1 MARKYLNIYNFENQT
16 FSMKRL
22 LLAPFLIANLFSFCG
37 ELKANQDSSS
47 QDGIQPMARSDQWQ
61 MLRFVFKY
69 KKNPLWGE
77 DNCTPKNKKKCL
89 KNHRHTGST
98 GKYAIDYYSGTDQGP
113 MVFDSSSAC
122 TNAAN
127 NLKNFYGTIPE
138 TYNFNH
144 HHEVK
149 GEGGEHY
156 HTHRANQLQKFDFKY
171 FCFQSSSVDFD
182 ATELKDTWYMKSIIM
197 DKSRY
202 PSRWGNSDC
211 KPKHKNG
218 NCKNNHSHNTS
229 STTTYLDANLYQGLY
244 FGRFDS
250 YAKCILAGSQIN
262 SFLRNL
268 SLTGSLQHNHS
279 SGSKDNFAHNHPI
292 ENRHNLSLRY
302 NCIKAKGY

>member
-77 DNCTPKNKKKCL
+77 DNCTRKKNNKCL
-89 KNHRHTGST
+89 KNHSHTGTT
-98 GKYAIDYYSGTDQGP
+98 GKYAIRNYDGVDQGP
-113 MVFDSSSAC
+113 MIFDSSSAC
-122 TNAAN
+122 INAAN
-127 NLKNFYGTIPE
+127 NLKIFYGTAPE
-138 TYNFNH
+138 TH
-144 HHEVK
+144 SLSHRHEVK
-149 GEGGEHY
+149 GQGSTWHS
-156 HTHRANQLQKFDFKY
+156 HNANQLQKFDFKY

-262 SFLRNL
+262 SFLSNI
-268 SLTGSLQHNHS
+268 SVTGSHHHAHS
-279 SGSKDNFAHNHPI
+279 SGGKDNLGHKHSIDNWLKLGLKY
-292 ENRHNLSLRY
+292 R
-302 NCIKAKGY
+302 CIKAKGY